1 MPIQATYDD
10 ANLILRLYE
19 LRRDEK
25 LRKAREWFATNFVA
39 SSEEDILRI
48 APPGSQENAYMRM
61 VISYWEMVASFV
73 TSGVLNQDL
82 YFQSG
87 GELLFVWEQLR
98 EVVPAHRAFTKNPH
112 AYHNLEIVGNAF
124 IKWMQG
130 NGPDAYPSFQA
141 MVRGAA
147 ARTVGGISIHLAVGT
162 QAGQPAPPAGSA

>member
-61 VISYWEMVASFV
+61 VISYWEMVASFI

-82 YFQSG
+82 FFQSG
-87 GELLFVWEQLR
+87 RELLFVWERIRDLLPAMR
-98 EVVPAHRAFTKNPH
+98 E
-112 AYHNLEIVGNAF
+112 AYKDPTYLVNFEKVATAYIEYL
-124 IKWMQG
+124 KRQG
-130 NGPDAYPSFQA
+130 
-141 MVRGAA
+141 
-147 ARTVGGISIHLAVGT
+147 
-162 QAGQPAPPAGSA
+162 

>member
-1 MPIQATYDD
+1 MAIQATYDD

-25 LRKAREWFATNFVA
+25 LRKAREWFAANFVA

-73 TSGVLNQDL
+73 TSGVLNQDV

-87 GELLFVWEQLR
+87 GELLYVWERLR
-98 EVVPAHRAFTKNPH
+98 EVVPAHRAFTKNPLKLRRINSLQT
-112 AYHNLEIVGNAF
+112 HNIC
-124 IKWMQG
+124 
-130 NGPDAYPSFQA
+130 
-141 MVRGAA
+141 RGQSTCT
-147 ARTVGGISIHLAVGT
+147 RPFDVC
-162 QAGQPAPPAGSA
+162 